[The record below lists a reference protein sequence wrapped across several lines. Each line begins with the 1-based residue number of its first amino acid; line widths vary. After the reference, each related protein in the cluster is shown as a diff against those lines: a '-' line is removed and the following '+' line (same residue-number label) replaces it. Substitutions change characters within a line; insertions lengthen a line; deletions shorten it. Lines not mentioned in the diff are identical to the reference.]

1 MGLLSNPRLQGRL
14 DQGKEVSELKHM
26 ALLTQIKEV
35 NFRSFEVG
43 NLRSSRNE
51 NTGII
56 EIRAINTFSNV
67 LSKHSITF

>member
-26 ALLTQIKEV
+26 VLLTLIKEV

-56 EIRAINTFSNV
+56 DIRAINKFSNV

>member
-67 LSKHSITF
+67 LCKHSITF